1 LAGQEL
7 QVTTLRQRPDLDL
20 SDHLPAEIAVV
31 DPTGAISCTK
41 RKWEETARIAGL
53 RNPARIVPLVVL
65 DLASPDQC
73 REVGADEH
81 ALGIVRR
88 GLAIGVVGF
97 GDGVL
102 DVVGAVATEVA
113 DFTFR

>member
-1 LAGQEL
+1 LASMQILPGYMNSPERIRHCL
-7 QVTTLRQRPDLDL
+7 ANAAECERAAVATALRTNVRA
-20 SDHLPAEIAVV
+20 HY
-31 DPTGAISCTK
+31 
-41 RKWEETARIAGL
+41 
-53 RNPARIVPLVVL
+53 
-65 DLASPDQC
+65 ASPDQC